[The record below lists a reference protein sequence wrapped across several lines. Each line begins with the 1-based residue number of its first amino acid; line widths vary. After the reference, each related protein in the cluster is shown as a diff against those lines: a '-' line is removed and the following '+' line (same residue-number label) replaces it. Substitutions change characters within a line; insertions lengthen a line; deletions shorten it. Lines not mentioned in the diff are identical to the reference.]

1 MEDKIDLK
9 QNKCIKKKKMVKTLI
24 IVIICSIV
32 SIIIWLIT
40 GFFGYF
46 SMNFKT
52 DRQVKDYLTKYIN
65 EKYNIDCTLKFN
77 SKKLIDICDF
87 WFDGCISIHNNIN
100 VYEYFYSGT
109 DKNNNE
115 FIVEYTNSYMDKGR
129 LNKSYIKENYYIY
142 KHIEE
147 MKKILNSYYD
157 TFDVYYRIS
166 NEDMISNDIYS
177 NIVIRI
183 YDSNENTNNLVEVN
197 DKILKFC
204 DHFKIIYTTDHSIYE
219 EILKNNYEIEDI
231 TKNFKYKCIKYSI
244 QNNNYKKE
252 LSNIKLTNHKHIVEL
267 NNYDETSY
275 YIYEKKK

>member
-9 QNKCIKKKKMVKTLI
+9 QNKCIKKKKMVKTLK

-32 SIIIWLIT
+32 SIIIWFIT

-77 SKKLIDICDF
+77 SKKLIDDCAF
-87 WFDGCISIHNNIN
+87 WFDSCILSHNNIN
-100 VYEYFYSGT
+100 VYKYFYSGT

-115 FIVEYTNSYMDKGR
+115 FIVEYTNSYMYKGR

-142 KHIEE
+142 KYIED
-147 MKKILNSYYD
+147 MKKTLNSYYD

-197 DKILKFC
+197 DKILKFS

-219 EILKNNYEIEDI
+219 EILKNNYEIEDL